1 MHTTPP
7 APITTREA
15 VRDVRVPPLCHSLV
29 LAEDHPIYREGLAR
43 AISANPRLRL
53 VGEATDGHQVVE
65 LAEWLR
71 PSLALLDV
79 RMPGLDGLEACA
91 QIVSLGSTRVV
102 LLSAFAIPSLAD
114 AAAQA
119 GASGFLSKESSRRD
133 VLRSLVAVGDGRTVF
148 ATGGGPVPC

>member
-1 MHTTPP
+1 MDTTTP
-7 APITTREA
+7 APITTAEEA
-15 VRDVRVPPLCHSLV
+15 RGVRVPPLCHTLV

-43 AISANPRLRL
+43 AISANPRLIL

-71 PSLALLDV
+71 PALALLDV
-79 RMPGLDGLEACA
+79 RMPGLDGLEACS
-91 QIVSLGSTRVV
+91 QITSLGSTRVV

-114 AAAQA
+114 AARQA

-133 VLRSLVAVGDGRTVF
+133 VLRALVAVGDGRTAFEV
-148 ATGGGPVPC
+148 GGAVDAC